1 LEPKVVSNHDYLV
14 ALLFAILAAFLSAAT
29 YWHLFD
35 TNFFVGPFFF
45 NHWLTIIGTSY
56 IAIATPTFV
65 LLKRYYPLK
74 LKLLLRFHIFGNLIL
89 FMLIAIHVAGQT
101 SRTLADYPSL
111 GLGLAMFIALT
122 LEVISG
128 FVERFPVI
136 PQISPKTNKF
146 IHASLVMV
154 FYLVIG
160 FHVLHV
166 LGYI

>member
-1 LEPKVVSNHDYLV
+1 MEREEVSKNDYLI
-14 ALLFAILAAFLSAAT
+14 ALLLAIVAALLTAAT
-29 YWHLFD
+29 YWHLID

-56 IAIATPTFV
+56 IGIATPTFV
-65 LLKRYYPLK
+65 LLRRFSTLK
-74 LKLLLRFHIFGNLIL
+74 IKLLRRFHIFGNLIL
-89 FMLIAIHVAGQT
+89 FTLISIHVAGQT

-128 FVERFPVI
+128 FAERFPII
-136 PQISPKTNKF
+136 PQISQKTNKF
-146 IHASLVMV
+146 IHASLIMV